1 MNIEVQALTTYKVEP
16 DGQSVALG
24 VQDTSGKVA
33 TLKMRISELGNLVM
47 TLPSI
52 IEAALRRQ
60 YRDASL
66 RYTYPLASWQ
76 IEPASD
82 PEHLIVTMRTD
93 DGFGVSFSMPRQRAA
108 QFGKDVSSGVREQP
122 HIVAH

>member
-1 MNIEVQALTTYKVEP
+1 MNIEVQALTTYEVGA
-16 DGQSVALG
+16 DGKSVAIS
-24 VQDTSGKVA
+24 VEDTSGKGT
-33 TLKMRISELGNLVM
+33 TLRMKITELGNLVM

-60 YRDASL
+60 YRDTSL
-66 RYTYPLASWQ
+66 RFAYPLGAWE

-82 PEHLIVTMRTD
+82 PENLIVTMRTE
-93 DGFGVSFSMPRQRAA
+93 DGFGVSFSLPRSRADRLGQA
-108 QFGKDVSSGVREQP
+108 IASAVHEQP

>member
-1 MNIEVQALTTYKVEP
+1 MNIEVQALTTYKVDA

-24 VQDTSGKVA
+24 MKDTSGSST

-76 IEPASD
+76 VEPASD
-82 PEHLIVTMRTD
+82 PANLIVTLRTE
-93 DGFGVSFSMPRQRAA
+93 DGFGVSFSLPRQRAPQLGQA
-108 QFGKDVSSGVREQP
+108 ISAAVHEQP